1 MAKLKVLMMG
11 GRRCGKTSALASLFY
26 QMIHG
31 ATNEF
36 LTVSDNTILETKID
50 SITNTKKEE
59 KQESLLKK
67 RMELEYFISKGG
79 NNTFLVDKGPTPMF
93 WLYNLQIQIPGTS
106 KKTTI
111 EFRDSAGEF
120 FEAGGIYHLETVE
133 YIKDCDVFVVVVD
146 TPYLMVGSKVE
157 NEAANVVESLH
168 TFLTHIDNDDGRK
181 AKQVIF
187 LPIKCE
193 KWVKDGKIEDVVAK
207 IETTYEATIRYL
219 KATGKTEISIIPI
232 QTAGDIVFSEL
243 REPYLLVDTKTGK
256 KSKCSML
263 GESGRMV
270 VLEDGKNHKVTE
282 TEKVYTDPEGV
293 FPGTDITRP
302 AAWYNLSNGSN
313 SSYSPYNC
321 EQLPLHIIRFMF
333 NKLTEESP
341 GGIWGSISSF
351 LFGTITKNDLSK
363 ALKGLNDKNLIKDSD
378 DGIKILKKCF

>member
-50 SITNTKKEE
+50 PITKKEE

-79 NNTFLVDKGPTPMF
+79 NNTFLVDKGPTRMF
-93 WLYNLQIQIPGTS
+93 WYYNLQIQIPGTS

-111 EFRDSAGEF
+111 EFRDSNGEF
-120 FEAGGIYHLETVE
+120 FEAGGKYHSETIE

-168 TFLTHIDNDDGRK
+168 TFLTHIDNDNGRK

-207 IETTYEATIRYL
+207 IETTYEATIKHL

-282 TEKVYTDPEGV
+282 SEIINPDPEGV
-293 FPGTDITRP
+293 FPETDIVRS
-302 AAWYNLSNGSN
+302 AAWYNLSKGIN